1 MLLTRGMTGQRL
13 KCISIK
19 DSNKELVDVPTP
31 DWCRQITLGTN
42 LDFASEKFSFFASS
56 PVNPS
61 QPFEYHFNSMQCK
74 TIAPKATIKPCF
86 FLLTCFLS

>member
-13 KCISIK
+13 KCIGTK
-19 DSNKELVDVPTP
+19 DPNKELVDVPTP

-61 QPFEYHFNSMQCK
+61 QPFEYHFNSTQCK
-74 TIAPKATIKPCF
+74 TIPPKAIIKPF
-86 FLLTCFLS
+86 YSIFTFSLS